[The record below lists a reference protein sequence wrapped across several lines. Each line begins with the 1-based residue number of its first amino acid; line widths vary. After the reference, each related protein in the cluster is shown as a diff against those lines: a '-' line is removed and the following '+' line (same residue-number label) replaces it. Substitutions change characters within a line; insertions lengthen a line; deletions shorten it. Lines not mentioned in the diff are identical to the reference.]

1 MNGISEILRIHSS
14 LGTFWWILLGLFF
27 VIYIVLDGAD
37 LGAGVFSLM
46 LENEND
52 RAAVM
57 ASMAGTWDA
66 NETWLVVA
74 GGVIFGAFPLV
85 YGATFNYL
93 MIPLMFALWG
103 IISRAV
109 AFEFHVHAKGSKAF
123 WGKMFGLGSLVA
135 AFFAGVALG
144 ATLLGFPMS
153 KGNAQGIQVAN
164 DPFANTV
171 PHFSGNALSF
181 LSPFSIWT
189 GIAAVIAGGLAG
201 TLYLCA
207 RFKQDDPIYQKA
219 YAWATTF
226 SYLALVAVV
235 ITLVWSYAIMP
246 DAAKWTGS
254 GWFGWLILLLAILF
268 SAFRVMMAHA
278 AHRDFP
284 ALVWCGA
291 IVVLMWGGMWAT
303 NFPYIVPQTWTI
315 AAGANPANDLAI
327 LTLFMTGFVPVMI
340 MYNAY
345 QIWVFRHRL
354 THLAG
359 YESH

>member
-1 MNGISEILRIHSS
+1 MDQLDQILRIHSALS
-14 LGTFWWILLGLFF
+14 TFWWILLGLFF
-27 VIYIVLDGAD
+27 VIYIILDGAD
-37 LGAGVFSLM
+37 LGAGVFSL
-46 LENEND
+46 LLKEEND

-109 AFEFHVHAKGSKAF
+109 AFEFHVHAKSSKKF
-123 WGKMFGLGSLVA
+123 WGTMFGLGSLIA
-135 AFFAGVALG
+135 ALFAGIALG
-144 ATLLGFPMS
+144 ATLLGFSMS
-153 KGNAQGIQVAN
+153 KENAQGITNAA
-164 DPFANTV
+164 DPFANTI
-171 PHFSGNALSF
+171 PHFSGSAVSF
-181 LSPFSIWT
+181 ISAFSIWT

-207 RFKQDDPIYQKA
+207 RFKQEDPIYKKA
-219 YAWATTF
+219 HAWATTF
-226 SYLALVAVV
+226 SFLALAAVV
-235 ITLVWSYAIMP
+235 ITLIWSYAIMP
-246 DAAKWTGS
+246 DAAKWTGN
-254 GWFGWLILLLAILF
+254 GWFGWLILLVAILV
-268 SAFRVMMAHA
+268 AAYKMMSAHA
-278 AHRDFP
+278 AHRDFS
-284 ALVWCGA
+284 ALLWCGA

-303 NFPYIVPQTWTI
+303 NFPYIVPNTWTI
-315 AAGANPANDLAI
+315 SAGGNPANDLAI

-345 QIWVFRHRL
+345 QIWVFRHRI
-354 THLAG
+354 THMAG